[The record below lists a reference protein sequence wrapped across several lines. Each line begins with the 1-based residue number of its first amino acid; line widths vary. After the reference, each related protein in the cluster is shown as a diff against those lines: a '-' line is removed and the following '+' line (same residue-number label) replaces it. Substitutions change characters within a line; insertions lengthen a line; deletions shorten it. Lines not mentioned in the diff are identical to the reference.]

1 MQMGRPKSSNY
12 PKYMTADSDGGGWRV
27 INPTTGKRKRFQNE
41 AKARA
46 AALKL
51 NEWLEAERQTEA
63 WADGRPTISTLV
75 AKWREERMPHM
86 PWDDGTRRNAE
97 YMLARIGRDFGSRI
111 IARTDCMDLENWMA
125 RFCKNA
131 DQWNKW
137 RYILVLLW
145 KLAISR
151 KLATSNEPEKIE
163 TRSTSKKIAANRKV
177 RQKLDV
183 AGFKAIHEEAP
194 PWLQVAMEQS
204 LVTLQAR
211 KEICNTRYSDY
222 RDGWLYVIRDKVSG
236 ESEMGFIKIAITAEL
251 ENIRSGSLRDGV
263 LSTFLVHRAPARRQ
277 RRWMRNKPHW
287 TAVNA
292 EYLSKAF
299 AEAREAC
306 GIYAHL
312 EPPKRPTFH
321 EIRGLG
327 GRIYESQGTPPAD
340 IQALMTHAHR
350 RTTQIYLEKGVAGL
364 TDADYHPVTA
374 SGTVAQMLRV

>member
-1 MQMGRPKSSNY
+1 MVKSQWVALFRFTHTGRPKSSNY

-27 INPTTGKRKRFQNE
+27 INPTTGRRKRFQNE
-41 AKARA
+41 AEARA

-125 RFCKNA
+125 KFCKNA

-145 KLAISR
+145 KLAMSR
-151 KLATSNEPEKIE
+151 KLATSNGPEKIE

-183 AGFKAIHEEAP
+183 AGFRAIHEKAP
-194 PWLQVAMEQS
+194 PWLQIAMEQS

-222 RDGWLYVIRDKVSG
+222 RDGWHYVIRDKVSG
-236 ESEMGFIKIAITAEL
+236 ESEMGFIRIAVTPQLDE
-251 ENIRSGSLRDGV
+251 IRRRSL
-263 LSTFLVHRAPARRQ
+263 
-277 RRWMRNKPHW
+277 K
-287 TAVNA
+287 
-292 EYLSKAF
+292 
-299 AEAREAC
+299 AC
-306 GIYAHL
+306 GLYANL
-312 EPPKRPTFH
+312 EPAKRPTFH

-327 GRIYESQGTPPAD
+327 GRIYAAQGVPEAA
-340 IQALMTHAHR
+340 IQALRLYPA
-350 RTTQIYLEKGVAGL
+350 I
-364 TDADYHPVTA
+364 
-374 SGTVAQMLRV
+374 LRYSLSY

>member
-1 MQMGRPKSSNY
+1 
-12 PKYMTADSDGGGWRV
+12 
-27 INPTTGKRKRFQNE
+27 
-41 AKARA
+41 
-46 AALKL
+46 
-51 NEWLEAERQTEA
+51 
-63 WADGRPTISTLV
+63 
-75 AKWREERMPHM
+75 M

-125 RFCKNA
+125 KFCKNA

-145 KLAISR
+145 KLAMSR

-183 AGFKAIHEEAP
+183 VGFKAIHEKAP

-236 ESEMGFIKIAITAEL
+236 ESEMGFIRIAVTPQLDE
-251 ENIRSGSLRDGV
+251 IRRRSLTDGV
-263 LSTFLVHRAPARRQ
+263 LSTYLVHRAPKRR
-277 RRWMRNKPHW
+277 RREWMEKEPHW
-287 TAVNA
+287 TYVNPS
-292 EYLSKAF
+292 YLSKAF
-299 AEAREAC
+299 SKAREAC
-306 GIYAHL
+306 GLYANL
-312 EPPKRPTFH
+312 EPAKRPTFH

-327 GRIYESQGTPPAD
+327 GRIYAAQGTPEAA

-374 SGTVAQMLRV
+374 PGTVAQMLRV